1 MGLASTSG
9 DYNADG
15 DNFDYPNVANYTQG
29 SSKQSFLTGI
39 FPSGQVSQPA
49 LGQEGNEKQNR
60 FRNPNFAETDMA
72 LYKDNKITEGLKL
85 QLRIDFFNIF
95 NRVNLGAVDA
105 NFADLGNN
113 FGRSTSQLLPRWFD
127 IAARFTF

>member
-1 MGLASTSG
+1 
-9 DYNADG
+9 
-15 DNFDYPNVANYTQG
+15 
-29 SSKQSFLTGI
+29 
-39 FPSGQVSQPA
+39 
-49 LGQEGNEKQNR
+49 
-60 FRNPNFAETDMA
+60 MA

-95 NRVNLGAVDA
+95 NRVNLGGVDA
-105 NFADLGNN
+105 NFADSNIGLNPNGNGQYIQLGN